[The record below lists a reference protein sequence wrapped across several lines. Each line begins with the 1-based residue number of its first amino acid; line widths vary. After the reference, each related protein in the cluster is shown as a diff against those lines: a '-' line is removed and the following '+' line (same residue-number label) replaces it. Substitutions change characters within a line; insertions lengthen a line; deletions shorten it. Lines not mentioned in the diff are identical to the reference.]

1 MLLTAATM
9 LVGAVVNVASIA
21 IAAATTGQKYTWA
34 DAAIAAGTGAIAA
47 WNAGIGAAVGGG
59 LSFIKSAFFDNRS
72 MGASIA
78 IGVTTAVGTFATFS
92 NIAGLKKT
100 TKIGTEV
107 SKIAADGVFSVGY
120 NCSAAA
126 LTRPRTSGSS
136 KKKTE
141 TTKVSKAKS
150 KTSKS
155 RQRFE
160 QRRYWNRALRQWRYY
175 YVKV

>member
-1 MLLTAATM
+1 M

-21 IAAATTGQKYTWA
+21 IAAATTGQKYIWA
-34 DAAIAAGTGAIAA
+34 DAAIAAVTGAIASRS
-47 WNAGIGAAVGGG
+47 AVGGAIFG
-59 LSFIKSAFFDNRS
+59 GIFTGIKSYCADGRS
-72 MGASIA
+72 IGESVAS
-78 IGVTTAVGTFATFS
+78 GVTTAVGTFATFS
-92 NIAGLKKT
+92 NIVGLKKT

-120 NCSAAA
+120 NCSVAA

-175 YVKV
+175 YVRV

>member
-34 DAAIAAGTGAIAA
+34 DAAIAAVTGAIASRS
-47 WNAGIGAAVGGG
+47 AVGGAIFG
-59 LSFIKSAFFDNRS
+59 GIFTGIKSYCADGRS
-72 MGASIA
+72 IGESVA

-100 TKIGTEV
+100 TKIGTGV

-120 NCSAAA
+120 NMIAAA
-126 LTRPRTSGSS
+126 FTKPKSGSS
-136 KKKTE
+136 KRKTE